1 VSAPLAV
8 GVDAAKVGGVLGWV
22 AVALASGRVHGAHF
36 AATLTELVEWSG
48 DASILAIDIPL
59 GAARARDASRAER
72 RCDTL
77 GRARLGRR
85 RSTLYPIPPLEVLE
99 EPDHARASAL
109 CRELTGK
116 GVSRQSHGL
125 RRRILEAL
133 PLRDTGRAF
142 EVHPE
147 LSFLAL
153 TGLPELP
160 PKKTWE
166 GAHLRRGALEAAGI
180 VLPGDLGLAGAAPV
194 DDLLDAAAAAWTAAR
209 IASGE
214 AECLPSDPEPGEPVI
229 WI

>member
-1 VSAPLAV
+1 MSAPFAV

-22 AVALASGRVHGAHF
+22 AVALASGRFHGAHF

-48 DASILAIDIPL
+48 AASVLAIDIPL
-59 GAARARDASRAER
+59 GATRARDARRADR

-77 GRARLGRR
+77 GRVRLGRR

-133 PLRDTGRAF
+133 PLRDAGRAF

-153 TGLPELP
+153 TGMPELP

-166 GAHLRRGALEAAGI
+166 GSYLRRGALEAAGI
-180 VLPGDLGLAGAAPV
+180 VLPGDLGPAGAAPV

-214 AECLPSDPEPGEPVI
+214 AACLPGDPEPAEPVI